1 MIEDILSLIVA
12 VLLTVLPALQKKAKK
27 ARDKRRRTQPQEV
40 VIDESQTVVL
50 QEKENPYAYG
60 CETLQSSSDAEER
73 VPLSR
78 QPLVPSAKTVSRE
91 CPSIPSHDTAPKVA
105 EDRPEDFDLR
115 KAILFSEILHP
126 KF

>member
-1 MIEDILSLIVA
+1 MIEDILSLIVV
-12 VLLTVLPALQKKAKK
+12 VLLTALQKKAKK
-27 ARDKRRRTQPQEV
+27 AWDKRRRTQPHEV

-91 CPSIPSHDTAPKVA
+91 CPSIPSHDTAPKAA